1 MFTLWWNRQDS
12 APVSDQHLVCYEL
25 RRSLIPITK
34 KLGATKITEHLKCP
48 FSPRFHIRNFLD
60 SGFCS
65 IEVRHLRLPG
75 GPTDTYWYV
84 TNTSSVMNKRCTQNG
99 IYFGNKLKI
108 YK

>member
-1 MFTLWWNRQDS
+1 MFTLWRNRQD
-12 APVSDQHLVCYEL
+12 ATAVSNQHFICYEL

>member
-25 RRSLIPITK
+25 CRSLISITK
-34 KLGATKITEHLKCP
+34 KLGATKITEHLKRA

-65 IEVRHLRLPG
+65 VEVWYFRLPACSA
-75 GPTDTYWYV
+75 
-84 TNTSSVMNKRCTQNG
+84 NIHIKISQLSR
-99 IYFGNKLKI
+99 IGNKIVANELMYLPYI
-108 YK
+108 